1 MHTILALLFHTLTW
15 LNLII
20 PITPAQTWLNPIGR
34 NPCCSDVPLLPHS
47 FYISPTRSLLACTAA
62 VDKFSNWL
70 CVRSYVT
77 QSVGYLCICAYNT
90 YTCIIHSICSYFFTY
105 KGHCLYYLSLW
116 LLSFIDVCSCT
127 FD

>member
-20 PITPAQTWLNPIGR
+20 HITPAQTWLNPIGR
-34 NPCCSDVPLLPHS
+34 NPCCSDVPLLSSLFLYKSTHS
-47 FYISPTRSLLACTAA
+47 KFSVLQASSTHLSSRSQEVLVFGLYIAA

-70 CVRSYVT
+70 CGVRSYLT

-90 YTCIIHSICSYFFTY
+90 YTCIIHSQLFSSI
-105 KGHCLYYLSLW
+105 SL
-116 LLSFIDVCSCT
+116 L
-127 FD
+127 